1 MSNVREG
8 WLGNEYVR
16 IYATSDRS
24 RVASLYEFGTY
35 LPGYEPWGSWG
46 LDALCLGPD
55 ARLYAID
62 WIPLREEFRKE
73 RYRSGAAFENDIR
86 RLIEATPSYEHFGT
100 EVHFVKPIAFGGD
113 SSESPVMIDQ
123 SAHAELCRFWN
134 RTYAD
139 LRTQIPEVVPP
150 QKPRWKF
157 WA

>member
-1 MSNVREG
+1 MNNEREG
-8 WLGNEYVR
+8 WLGEDYVR

-24 RVASLYEFGTY
+24 RIAKLYEFETL

-62 WIPLREEFRKE
+62 WIPLHEEFRKE
-73 RYRSGAAFENDIR
+73 RYESVTAFEDDIG
-86 RLIEATPSYEHFGT
+86 RLNEATQSYEHFRK

-113 SSESPVMIDQ
+113 PKEAPVMVDQ

-134 RTYAD
+134 RTYAR
-139 LRTQIPEVVPP
+139 LKRKCLT
-150 QKPRWKF
+150 WT
-157 WA
+157 